1 MQLSQPDTSV
11 QQLLGGSIKIGTE
24 LGEGSDLTVLGKL
37 RLHGTGDLLHG
48 LGLGSRADT
57 GHRETDVDGGSDT
70 LVEQLSLQED
80 LAGSDGDDIGGN
92 VGGHVTGLGLNDG
105 QGSQGATTHG
115 VGHLGSTLKQ
125 PGVEVEDVTGV
136 SLTAWGTPEQ
146 QRHLPVSD
154 GLLGQVVEDDHSVH
168 AVVTEVLSHSNAGV
182 GGEVLQRSGVGGGGR
197 DDDGV
202 LHGVGVSEPL
212 HNLSDSGPLLA
223 DGDVDTVQLLL
234 GVVGLVEA
242 LLVDDGVNGDGG
254 LASLPVTDD
263 QLTLATANG
272 HKRVDSLNA
281 GLHGL
286 RHRLPGDDARSLQAN
301 PEPLAG
307 AEGTLAI
314 NGVSKSVNDP
324 AEALHADGDVDD
336 GTSPLDDIALLD
348 ELVVTE
354 DDNTNVVRLQ
364 VEGHALEARAEFHHL
379 LGLDVLETIH
389 TGNTV
394 SNGEDTSSLLQVGS
408 RGGAQD
414 PLLKDGGD
422 LAQGSL

>member
-1 MQLSQPDTSV
+1 M
-11 QQLLGGSIKIGTE
+11 
-24 LGEGSDLTVLGKL
+24 
-37 RLHGTGDLLHG
+37 
-48 LGLGSRADT
+48 
-57 GHRETDVDGGSDT
+57 GHRETDVDGRSDT

-80 LAGSDGDDIGGN
+80 LSVSDGDN
-92 VGGHVTGLGLNDG
+92 VGGDVGGHITSLGLDNG
-105 QGSQGATTHG
+105 QGSKGATSHG

-125 PGVEVEDVTGV
+125 PGVKVKDIPGV
-136 SLTAWGTPEQ
+136 SLTARGTPEQ

-154 GLLGQVVEDDHSVH
+154 SLLGQVVEDDHSVH
-168 AVVTEVLSHSNAGV
+168 AVVAEVLSHGHARV

-202 LHGVGVSEPL
+202 LHSVGVSEPL
-212 HNLSDSGPLLA
+212 HNLGDSGPLLA
-223 DGDVDTVQLLL
+223 NGDVDAVQLLL
-234 GVVGLVEA
+234 GVISLVEA
-242 LLVDDGVNGDGG
+242 LLVDDGVNGNGG

-272 HKRVDSLNA
+272 HKRIDSLNA

-307 AEGTLAI
+307 AKGTLAV

-324 AEALHADGDVDD
+324 AEALHADWDVDD

-354 DDNTNVVRLQ
+354 DDN
-364 VEGHALEARAEFHHL
+364 
-379 LGLDVLETIH
+379 
-389 TGNTV
+389 
-394 SNGEDTSSLLQVGS
+394 
-408 RGGAQD
+408 
-414 PLLKDGGD
+414 PPC
-422 LAQGSL
+422 

>member
-1 MQLSQPDTSV
+1 M
-11 QQLLGGSIKIGTE
+11 
-24 LGEGSDLTVLGKL
+24 
-37 RLHGTGDLLHG
+37 
-48 LGLGSRADT
+48 
-57 GHRETDVDGGSDT
+57 GHRETDVDGRSDT

-80 LAGSDGDDIGGN
+80 LSVSDGDDVGGD
-92 VGGHVTGLGLNDG
+92 VGGHITSLGLDDG
-105 QGSQGATTHG
+105 QGGQGATSHG

-125 PGVEVEDVTGV
+125 PGVKVKDIAGV
-136 SLTAWGTPEQ
+136 SLTARGTPEQ
-146 QRHLPVSD
+146 QGHLPVSD

-168 AVVTEVLSHSNAGV
+168 AVVTEVLSHGHARV
-182 GGEVLQRSGVGGGGR
+182 GGEVLQGSGVGGGGR

-212 HNLSDSGPLLA
+212 HNLGNSGSLLA
-223 DGDVDTVQLLL
+223 NGDVDTVQRRL
-234 GVVGLVEA
+234 GIVGLVEA
-242 LLVDDGVNGDGG
+242 LLVDDGVDGDSG
-254 LASLPVTDD
+254 LASLPVADD

-286 RHRLPGDDARSLQAN
+286 RHRLPGDDTRSLQAN

-307 AEGTLAI
+307 AEGTLAVD
-314 NGVSKSVNDP
+314 GVSKSVNDP
-324 AEALHADGDVDD
+324 AKALHADGDVDD

-348 ELVVTE
+348 ELVVTK
-354 DDNTNVVRLQ
+354 DYNTNVVGLQ
-364 VEGHALEARAEFHHL
+364 VEGHALQARAEFHHL
-379 LGLDVLETIH
+379 LCLDVLETID

-394 SNGEDTSSLLQVGS
+394 SNGEDTASLLQVGGG
-408 RGGAQD
+408 GGAKD